1 MIFGT
6 RKVESLGYRMV
17 KKNCRKVQPPE

>member
-1 MIFGT
+1 
-6 RKVESLGYRMV
+6 V

>member
-1 MIFGT
+1 MT
-6 RKVESLGYRMV
+6 TSYTAT

>member
-1 MIFGT
+1 
-6 RKVESLGYRMV
+6 MV